1 MKSLLWAVL
10 TLGLVVNASTSFV
23 FDGIQQ
29 LLISIATGVVV
40 LASAAGL
47 YVLRD
52 KHSG

>member
-10 TLGLVVNASTSFV
+10 TIGLAVNASTSFV
-23 FDGIQQ
+23 FDGLQQ
-29 LLISIATGVVV
+29 LLISLVTGLLV
-40 LASAAGL
+40 LGSAAGL